1 MRQLFKNFE
10 DYCLPKKDLVV
21 ERTKFIGKNQNDYET
36 FDQYITEL
44 KNFIGTCEYAELRD
58 SLLIYN
64 IVDQIISEK
73 VRDVLLRKGTEMTLE
88 KAINICRTDEIT
100 KRQMKEMRIDKE
112 VNGIFLNKL
121 WKPSK
126 QKNQVEESD
135 KVVKSDQKSA

>member
-1 MRQLFKNFE
+1 M
-10 DYCLPKKDLVV
+10 
-21 ERTKFIGKNQNDYET
+21 ERTKFIGKNQNDDEK
-36 FDQYITEL
+36 FDQYITKL
-44 KNFIGTCEYAELRD
+44 KNLIGTCEYAELHE

-73 VRDVLLRKGTEMTLE
+73 VIDVLLRKGAEMTLE

-100 KRQMKEMRIDKE
+100 KSQMKEMRIDKK
-112 VNGIFLNKL
+112 VNGIFLKKL

-126 QKNQVEESD
+126 QKNQVGESD

>member
-1 MRQLFKNFE
+1 M
-10 DYCLPKKDLVV
+10 
-21 ERTKFIGKNQNDYET
+21 ERTKFIGKNQNDDET
-36 FDQYITEL
+36 FDQYITKL
-44 KNFIGTCEYAELRD
+44 KNLIGTCEYAELHE

-73 VRDVLLRKGTEMTLE
+73 VIDVLLRKGVEITLE

-100 KRQMKEMRIDKE
+100 KSQMKEMRIDKK
-112 VNGIFLNKL
+112 VNGIFLKKL

-126 QKNQVEESD
+126 QKNQVGESD

>member
-1 MRQLFKNFE
+1 M
-10 DYCLPKKDLVV
+10 
-21 ERTKFIGKNQNDYET
+21 ERTKFIGKNQNDDET
-36 FDQYITEL
+36 FDQYITKL
-44 KNFIGTCEYAELRD
+44 KNLIGTCEYAELHE

-73 VRDVLLRKGTEMTLE
+73 VIDVLLRKGAEMTLE

-100 KRQMKEMRIDKE
+100 KSQMKEMRIDKK
-112 VNGIFLNKL
+112 VNGIFLKKL

-126 QKNQVEESD
+126 QKNQVGESD

>member
-1 MRQLFKNFE
+1 M
-10 DYCLPKKDLVV
+10 
-21 ERTKFIGKNQNDYET
+21 ERTKFIGKNQNDDET
-36 FDQYITEL
+36 FDQYITKL
-44 KNFIGTCEYAELRD
+44 KNLIGTCEYAELHE

-73 VRDVLLRKGTEMTLE
+73 VIDVLLRKGAEMTLK

-100 KRQMKEMRIDKE
+100 KSQMKEMRIDKK
-112 VNGIFLNKL
+112 VNGIFLKKL

-126 QKNQVEESD
+126 QKNQVGESD

>member
-1 MRQLFKNFE
+1 M
-10 DYCLPKKDLVV
+10 
-21 ERTKFIGKNQNDYET
+21 ERTKFIGKNQNDDGT
-36 FDQYITEL
+36 FDQYITKL
-44 KNFIGTCEYAELRD
+44 KNLIGTCEYAELHE

-73 VRDVLLRKGTEMTLE
+73 VIDVLLRKGAEMTLE

-100 KRQMKEMRIDKE
+100 KSQMKEMRIDKK
-112 VNGIFLNKL
+112 VNGIFLKKL

-126 QKNQVEESD
+126 QKNQVGESD